1 MTLFYAMGSGWG
13 HLYRTKMVA
22 SMFEKTDAIILTT
35 NPIAYTLFDKHQVI
49 LVSPDEMEQS
59 RCRKTLA
66 RYLSDPEIDEVYMD
80 TFPFGIMGELDN
92 SLLQGK
98 TIHYLA
104 RRIKW
109 ETYLNSIVTIEPE
122 IKIDHTH
129 VLEPLEE
136 QHQYFINRN
145 STKANALIIE
155 YPVPDY
161 SRVKISDNKY
171 SDPVWLIV
179 HAANKEEVES
189 IYHYAEDCARQ
200 ENITPYF
207 IILSDQSVDMNGSG
221 ECIHNAIASDWFPF
235 ADRIFSAG
243 GFNTIHQLKPYLHK
257 HTGIPLPRKFDD
269 QNWRINYLKSKATHQ
284 SFISQ
289 PF

>member
-22 SMFEKTDAIILTT
+22 TMFGKQDALVLTT
-35 NPIAYTLFDKHQVI
+35 NSVAYTLFDKNQVI
-49 LVSPDEMEQS
+49 LISPDEMEQS
-59 RCRKTLA
+59 RCRETLA
-66 RYLSDPEIDEVYMD
+66 RTLSSPDIKEIYID
-80 TFPFGIMGELDN
+80 TFPLGIMGELDTA
-92 SLLQGK
+92 LLHGK
-98 TIHYLA
+98 TVNYLA

-109 ETYLNSIVTIEPE
+109 ASYLKSVAAGEPD
-122 IKIDHTH
+122 IRIYQTFL
-129 VLEPLEE
+129 LEPLEG
-136 QHQYFINRN
+136 QHQHFINSH
-145 STKANALIIE
+145 STKANTLLVE
-155 YPVPDY
+155 YPAPDY
-161 SRVKISDNKY
+161 SRVKISNNKY

-207 IILSDQSVDMNGSG
+207 IIISDQSVELKGQG
-221 ECIHNAIASDWFPF
+221 ECLHNAHAADWFPF
-235 ADRIFSAG
+235 ADRIFSGG
-243 GFNTIHQLKPYLHK
+243 GFNTLQQMKPYLHK

-269 QNWRINYLKSKATHQ
+269 QNWRINYLKSKTAHQ

-289 PF
+289 LF